1 MKIYFQ
7 QNTNTYGGFK
17 VNSLAGKS
25 DDWLISTNINADIPG
40 LPLGLFLDL
49 AYYDEPLY
57 MANTG
62 FWTTDHILSYN
73 AGLKTTII
81 QINNQPIL
89 EIYIPLIYSE
99 NIGNSR
105 NLTNAITVN
114 ELSFLQRINFIFNF
128 KSLNPFLIKKQ
139 VKP

>member
-1 MKIYFQ
+1 
-7 QNTNTYGGFK
+7 
-17 VNSLAGKS
+17 
-25 DDWLISTNINADIPG
+25 
-40 LPLGLFLDL
+40 
-49 AYYDEPLY
+49 

-139 VKP
+139 LKP

>member
-1 MKIYFQ
+1 
-7 QNTNTYGGFK
+7 
-17 VNSLAGKS
+17 
-25 DDWLISTNINADIPG
+25 
-40 LPLGLFLDL
+40 
-49 AYYDEPLY
+49 

-62 FWTTDHILSYN
+62 FWTTDHKLSYN
-73 AGLKTTII
+73 AGIKTTII

-89 EIYIPLIYSE
+89 EIYIPLIHSE

-114 ELSFLQRINFIFNF
+114 ELSLLQRINFIFNF

-139 VKP
+139 LKP